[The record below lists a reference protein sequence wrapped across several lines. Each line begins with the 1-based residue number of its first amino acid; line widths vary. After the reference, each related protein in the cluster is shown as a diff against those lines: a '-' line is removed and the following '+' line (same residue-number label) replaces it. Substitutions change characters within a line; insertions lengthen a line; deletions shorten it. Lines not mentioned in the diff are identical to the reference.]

1 MSVER
6 ARGRE
11 SGGVNNIVLFTASG
25 FDITTP
31 IKEFHNGTCLH
42 LVSNFG
48 SITMAHLIMSRVSS
62 IDFFNLLDKELRTAV
77 MCAIV
82 GGKNDILKLLVQCG
96 ADLTIKVR
104 GPYSLPTPNLDKFSK
119 LITFRHPKGTDGMTA
134 LHLAA
139 KTANLEA
146 LQILL
151 DSYRECV
158 SLYQLEKYL
167 NTIDDGGWTAIVWAA
182 DLGNAEMVSAL
193 LNCGANP
200 NICDAEN
207 NTALHWA
214 TLSDNID
221 TVMLFLQHGG
231 CSLGTQNI
239 NGDTPL

>member
-1 MSVER
+1 
-6 ARGRE
+6 
-11 SGGVNNIVLFTASG
+11 
-25 FDITTP
+25 
-31 IKEFHNGTCLH
+31 
-42 LVSNFG
+42 
-48 SITMAHLIMSRVSS
+48 
-62 IDFFNLLDKELRTAV
+62 
-77 MCAIV
+77 
-82 GGKNDILKLLVQCG
+82 
-96 ADLTIKVR
+96 
-104 GPYSLPTPNLDKFSK
+104 
-119 LITFRHPKGTDGMTA
+119 MTA

-139 KTANLEA
+139 KSANLEA

-151 DSYRECV
+151 DNYRECV
-158 SLYQLEKYL
+158 SLYQLEKFL
-167 NTIDDGGWTAIVWAA
+167 NASDDGGWTAIVWAA

>member
-1 MSVER
+1 
-6 ARGRE
+6 
-11 SGGVNNIVLFTASG
+11 
-25 FDITTP
+25 
-31 IKEFHNGTCLH
+31 
-42 LVSNFG
+42 
-48 SITMAHLIMSRVSS
+48 MAHLIMSRVSS

-77 MCAIV
+77 MCAII

-104 GPYSLPTPNLDKFSK
+104 IYS
-119 LITFRHPKGTDGMTA
+119 TFILSNQFYFFQFYCEIQKGTDGMTA

-139 KTANLEA
+139 KSANLEA

-151 DSYRECV
+151 DNYRECV
-158 SLYQLEKYL
+158 SLYQLEKFL
-167 NTIDDGGWTAIVWAA
+167 NASDDGGWTAIVWAA